1 MFEVVVNGK
10 KTKAEVTFYTAW
22 IYEAEFQSKLIQDY
36 MGGQEF
42 DEVGD
47 ENGSSI
53 AIVKFDSIDWLTMT
67 RVLWAAIKTAKDSTP
82 SYEQW
87 IRKAGGSNLWEA
99 RASLD
104 EAITDC
110 FFRSEAAGEEA

>member
-1 MFEVVVNGK
+1 MFEVVINGE

-22 IYEAEFQSKLIQDY
+22 LYEAEFQSKLIQDY

-42 DEVGD
+42 DEVGEGD
-47 ENGSSI
+47 DAF
-53 AIVKFDSIDWLTMT
+53 AIVKFDSIDWMTMT
-67 RVLWAAIKTAKDSTP
+67 RVLWAAIKTAKESTP

-87 IRKAGGSNLWEA
+87 IRKAGGANLWNA